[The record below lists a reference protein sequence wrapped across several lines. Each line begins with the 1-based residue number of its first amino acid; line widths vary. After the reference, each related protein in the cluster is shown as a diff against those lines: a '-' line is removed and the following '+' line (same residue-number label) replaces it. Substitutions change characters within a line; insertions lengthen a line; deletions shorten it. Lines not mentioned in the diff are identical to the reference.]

1 MTKDFFMQKVL
12 QDKVMTEEEYL
23 AHELTS
29 EVRHEYINGKL
40 FEMAGE
46 SKLNND
52 IAGNIYILLKAIVK
66 AKGWSIFSHDV
77 MLKIFGQNVY
87 YYPDLFI
94 TDDKDADSDYVCNS
108 ALLVVEI
115 LSPSTRH
122 FDMFDKYL
130 EYRKIPELR
139 YYLLV
144 EPSKQ
149 WITLCEKDDKGEW
162 STELFDVQD
171 GKINLKYLELELEI
185 AAVFQS

>member
-1 MTKDFFMQKVL
+1 MHREVL
-12 QDKVMTEEEYL
+12 EKVMTEEEYL
-23 AHELTS
+23 AFELGS
-29 EVRHEYINGKL
+29 NVRHEYINGKL

-46 SKLNND
+46 SKRNND
-52 IAGNIYILLKAIVK
+52 IAGNIYILLKAIAK
-66 AKGWSIFSHDV
+66 AKGWNIYSHDV
-77 MLKIFGQNVY
+77 MLKIADQSVY

-94 TDDKDADSDYVCNS
+94 TDEKESDSDYVCHS

-130 EYRKIPELR
+130 QYRKIAELR

-149 WITLCEKDDKGEW
+149 LITLCEKDDKGEW
-162 STELFDVQD
+162 STELFDVKD
-171 GKINLKYLELELEI
+171 GKVQMKFLGLELSI
-185 AAVFQS
+185 PSVFR

>member
-1 MTKDFFMQKVL
+1 MQRALV
-12 QDKVMTEEEYL
+12 DKVMTEEAYL
-23 AHELTS
+23 AYELTS
-29 EVRHEYINGKL
+29 DVRHEYINGKL

-52 IAGNIYILLKAIVK
+52 IAGNIYILLKAIIK
-66 AKGWSIFSHDV
+66 AKGWSIFTHDV
-77 MLKIFGQNVY
+77 MLKISDQSIY

-94 TDDKDADSDYVCNS
+94 TDEQESTSEYVCHS

-115 LSPSTRH
+115 LSPFTRH

-130 EYRKIPELR
+130 QFRKIPELR

-149 WITLCEKDDKGEW
+149 LITLCEKDDRGEW
-162 STELFDVQD
+162 STELFDVKD
-171 GKINLKYLELELEI
+171 GKVLMNYLGLELDI
-185 AAVFQS
+185 PSVFE

>member
-1 MTKDFFMQKVL
+1 MQKEVL
-12 QDKVMTEEEYL
+12 EKVMTEEEYL
-23 AHELTS
+23 AYEM
-29 EVRHEYINGKL
+29 EADVRHEYINGKL

-66 AKGWSIFSHDV
+66 AKGWSIFSHNV
-77 MLKIFGQNVY
+77 MLKIADQTIY

-94 TDDKDADSDYVCNS
+94 TDEKESTSEYVCHS

-130 EYRKIPELR
+130 QYRKIAELR

-149 WITLCEKDDKGEW
+149 LITLCEKDDKGEW
-162 STELFDVQD
+162 STELFDVKD
-171 GKINLKYLELELEI
+171 GRVQMKYLGFELEI
-185 AAVFQS
+185 PSVFE